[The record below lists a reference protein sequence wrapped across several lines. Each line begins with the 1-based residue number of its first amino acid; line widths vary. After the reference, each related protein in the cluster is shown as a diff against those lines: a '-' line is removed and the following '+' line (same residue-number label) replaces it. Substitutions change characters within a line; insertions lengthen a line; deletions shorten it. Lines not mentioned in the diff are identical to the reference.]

1 MAPKDISVTISAK
14 DQASAAIKETKKQL
28 GELKDVARDLGK
40 ELLAAFGGFAL
51 AEFFKESV
59 TAAAEAEAAWSR
71 MGVSVSNA
79 GGNFKTF
86 QPEAERVIDLLSS
99 KTKGLFEK
107 DSMAAGLEKLIEV
120 SGNAKGALGALPIVL
135 DLARAKHMDLESA
148 ATLVGRVMTG
158 NTSMLKRYGIVV
170 DETKD
175 AVAQLAAKFSGF
187 AENDAKTM
195 LGTIDRLSVA
205 WKEFQQAVG
214 RALTSGDAN
223 AGEGLIGVLA
233 QMEAFVTANEG
244 TISDLTDAFVS
255 LAGALQIV
263 LFPLKLV
270 AVGFSGVYLLFALF
284 TAAVLDFKEVIR
296 GFSGFFVENF
306 GDVLNGL
313 SPIFDLIGIKVG
325 KMAEQFKKAGK
336 ELQDMA
342 KENIAANRGVA
353 QQQIDRVGAFGDRLL
368 QPVDAPAKAEAKG
381 QGTLPP
387 LPTAAMSKGDNA
399 AVKSLA
405 DAIRHLGEETADG
418 KTKAQQF
425 AEKMDELRVK
435 MATTKGVTEQME
447 RDFQRLNEVLGR
459 IQDAEA
465 ADAFRQL
472 GEAIQEVTGDA
483 VSRAMAEMSKK
494 LEVLRKNGDK
504 VTDPA
509 KQAAYAAG
517 VAEVN
522 RLYSVQ
528 QNTLKLIE
536 ESTRIS
542 GDAERNGSGPAS
554 LVTERGKI
562 AAALTTEELLHGRNT
577 EAAKKLRAE
586 YDRLTASI
594 LGMTTAAT
602 AGAAT
607 LAQGILSAG
616 ASLGIFDQNTQK
628 AIGGIIDLA
637 KAWGDLQALHDENKF
652 TLADTASGW
661 VGAIMAVAGIIG
673 TLSGSSPEQAA
684 RIKVQ
689 VDNTE
694 ALYKLRDTLHASTLS
709 LTGND
714 QKNAFDQ
721 LTKWINAPSGFGAM
735 VVPYS
740 DRKTGLLESF
750 QSLGIDPSFL
760 NEVAKKLGVTIDGT
774 ADSYV
779 NLAQALEITQGR
791 IAAFTDSFSDLTTE
805 YDAYAKIF
813 NVTDPVELLK
823 LHAKAAMSDPT
834 KGGSSTIA
842 GLFTGVDVSSSA
854 GQATLQK
861 RIQDV
866 FTQMM
871 AGGAGV
877 DMGGLNRTEFLQ
889 VLETLSGD
897 ITGLSGAV
905 NANTRAIYGVPAG
918 LHVSLEEYRAAAQW
932 TATPPS
938 GGTGTTG
945 TGGTTSGTSGTS
957 GTGGTTSG
965 SNGGT
970 TSGTGTGSGTA
981 ITVNLV
987 LDNKVVAKSV
997 LQTYEAASARVNGAT
1012 TEWSS
1017 ITSGAL

>member
-40 ELLAAFGGFAL
+40 ELLAALGGFAL
-51 AEFFKESV
+51 AEFFKQSV

-99 KTKGLFEK
+99 KTKGMFEK

-214 RALTSGDAN
+214 KALTSGDAN

-233 QMEAFVTANEG
+233 QMEKFVTANEG

-306 GDVLNGL
+306 GDVLDGL

-353 QQQIDRVGAFGDRLL
+353 QQQIDRVGAFTDRLL

-381 QGTLPP
+381 RGTLPP

-405 DAIRHLGEETADG
+405 DAIRHLGVETADG

-435 MATTKGVTEQME
+435 MATTKGVTKEME

-483 VSRAMAEMSKK
+483 VSRATAEMSKK
-494 LEVLRKNGDK
+494 LEELRKAAAK
-504 VTDPA
+504 VTNPA
-509 KQAAYAAG
+509 DQAAYAAG
-517 VAEVN
+517 IAELN
-522 RLYSVQ
+522 RLYGVQ
-528 QNTLKLIE
+528 LNTLKLIE

-637 KAWGDLQALHDENKF
+637 KAWGDLQKLHDEKKF

-714 QKNAFDQ
+714 QNKAFSQ
-721 LTKWINAPSGFGAM
+721 LTAYFSSPGA
-735 VVPYS
+735 VTAG
-740 DRKTGLLESF
+740 KTGLMESF
-750 QSLGIDPSFL
+750 QKFGIDPAFL
-760 NEVAKKLGVTIDGT
+760 NEIAKQLGITIDGT
-774 ADSYV
+774 AASYFQ
-779 NLAQALEITQGR
+779 LALALETTQGR
-791 IAAFTDSFSDLTTE
+791 IASFTNSFGEMSAE

-813 NVTDPVELLK
+813 NVTDPVELLL
-823 LHAKAAMSDPT
+823 LHAKAARDSGP
-834 KGGSSTIA
+834 GGSSTIA
-842 GLFTGVDVSSSA
+842 GLFSGLDVSSSTDQ
-854 GQATLQK
+854 GTLQK

-877 DMGGLNRTEFLQ
+877 DMGGLTRSQFLQ

-918 LHVSLEEYRAAAQW
+918 LHVSLEAYRAATQY
-932 TATPPS
+932 TAPPAS
-938 GGTGTTG
+938 GGGMKTTG
-945 TGGTTSGTSGTS
+945 TS
-957 GTGGTTSG
+957 SG

-970 TSGTGTGSGTA
+970 TSGTGTGAGGSD
-981 ITVNLV
+981 ITVTVV

-997 LQTYEAASARVNGAT
+997 LKTFEAASSRVNGAT

-1017 ITSGAL
+1017 ITSGAI